1 MCILKCFVEKCD
13 KRPEEKILPVTSSEE
28 PEPEISGRK
37 RLVSFN
43 LDKNSVHLLS
53 PKDSKKSVKSTTQH
67 RMKGDTK
74 PDFKTKLDLDAVSE
88 LLSSEHTSDTSS
100 IRSDV
105 SDLLSESHSI
115 TPVSTTVSTPLSA
128 AASPHSVLSYPDSD
142 IASVTKSE
150 ARQPW
155 KPPTPCG
162 SPPKSPS
169 SPPQDPWAAVK
180 TKAASH
186 IPEYDAKSRK
196 ISLSEYN
203 EHHALK
209 ESEESPTKIKAELAV
224 AAFMR
229 GASQLSKQDDI
240 SHLSQAGDSSVIT
253 DKTSAISGLPSE
265 MLASSD
271 VKCQKLT
278 IETSRRTPD
287 FIKGAPVDRDII
299 SPITNVP
306 SANCQY
312 EDISDDEPVPKETGM
327 SFYIIYCSLIMILHD
342 IMRRTSW
349 SKSFH
354 AECCHLSV

>member
-1 MCILKCFVEKCD
+1 MCILKCFVEKSD
-13 KRPEEKILPVTSSEE
+13 KRPEEKIVPVTSSEE

-53 PKDSKKSVKSTTQH
+53 PKDSKKSVKSTSQH

-74 PDFKTKLDLDAVSE
+74 PDFKTKLDLDAVSD

-100 IRSDV
+100 IRSDA

-115 TPVSTTVSTPLSA
+115 TPLSTPVSTPLSA
-128 AASPHSVLSYPDSD
+128 ASPHSVSYPDSD

-150 ARQPW
+150 VRQPW

-162 SPPKSPS
+162 SPPK

-186 IPEYDAKSRK
+186 IPEYDAKSRR

-203 EHHALK
+203 EHYALK

-271 VKCQKLT
+271 VRCQKLT
-278 IETSRRTPD
+278 VETSRRTPD

-299 SPITNVP
+299 SPITNAP
-306 SANCQY
+306 YISCQY

-327 SFYIIYCSLIMILHD
+327 SLYIIYC
-342 IMRRTSW
+342 R
-349 SKSFH
+349 
-354 AECCHLSV
+354 

>member
-1 MCILKCFVEKCD
+1 MCILKCFVEKSD
-13 KRPEEKILPVTSSEE
+13 KRPAEKIVPVTSSEE

-100 IRSDV
+100 IRSDA

-115 TPVSTTVSTPLSA
+115 TPVSTPVSTPLSTPLSA

-169 SPPQDPWAAVK
+169 TPPQHPWAAMK

-186 IPEYDAKSRK
+186 IPEYDAKSRR

-240 SHLSQAGDSSVIT
+240 SHLSQAGDSSLVIS

-265 MLASSD
+265 VSASSE

-278 IETSRRTPD
+278 IETSCRTPD

-299 SPITNVP
+299 SPITNAP
-306 SANCQY
+306 SASCQY

-327 SFYIIYCSLIMILHD
+327 
-342 IMRRTSW
+342 
-349 SKSFH
+349 
-354 AECCHLSV
+354 